1 MREKLHQWTLI
12 TKPPGELLVRKPVDV
27 FVFDVES
34 FMENLEPGAVASG
47 LVAGYILLC
56 DKL

>member
-1 MREKLHQWTLI
+1 MI

-34 FMENLEPGAVASG
+34 FMENLEPGAVALG
-47 LVAGYILLC
+47 LIAGYILLC